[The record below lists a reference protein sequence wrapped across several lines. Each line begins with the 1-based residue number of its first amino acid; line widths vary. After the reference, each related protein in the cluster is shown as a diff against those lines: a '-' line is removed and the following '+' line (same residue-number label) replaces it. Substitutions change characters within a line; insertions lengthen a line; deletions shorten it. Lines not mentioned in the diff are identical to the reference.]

1 MASTNFVV
9 HLVAA
14 IALLI
19 TFYVIARYNAQV
31 KLLKDLFVYKSSK
44 RLVDPYKLYMS
55 TFDFYEIDFSYEKIS
70 SSMKLINLSRFGRL
84 IASLDPLDAHV
95 GTNIEM
101 TVKAAPENIDQITKE
116 LVELTGIEIEIKIEN

>member
-19 TFYVIARYNAQV
+19 TFYVIARYNARV
-31 KLLKDLFVYKSSK
+31 KLLKDLFVRKSSK

-55 TFDFYEIDFSYEKIS
+55 TFDFYEIDFSYEKKS

-84 IASLDPLDAHV
+84 IASLDLLDAHV
-95 GTNIEM
+95 GTKVEM
-101 TVKAAPENIDQITKE
+101 TVKTAPEDTDQIIKE
-116 LVELTGIEIEIKIEN
+116 LVELTGIEIEIKTEN

>member
-19 TFYVIARYNAQV
+19 TFYVIARCNAQV
-31 KLLKDLFVYKSSK
+31 KLLKDLFVRKSSK

-55 TFDFYEIDFSYEKIS
+55 TFDFYEIDFSYEKIFN
-70 SSMKLINLSRFGRL
+70 INFG
-84 IASLDPLDAHV
+84 SLFESLYCWGVRGFYD
-95 GTNIEM
+95 GE
-101 TVKAAPENIDQITKE
+101 
-116 LVELTGIEIEIKIEN
+116 